1 MDNEIMSLTVS
12 GPRAVMLKA
21 ANYFE
26 SKGYNEKAVILYIK
40 GRNYK
45 RALDLAVRF
54 KLYDYVERITREVDN
69 NADPEVLLAVA
80 EHFLEN
86 NQQSKASSF

>member
-1 MDNEIMSLTVS
+1 MSLTVS
-12 GPRAVMLKA
+12 GPRQVMLKA

-54 KLYDYVERITREVDN
+54 KFFDYVERITKETDN
-69 NADPEVLLAVA
+69 TTDPNVLIDIA

-86 NQQSKASSF
+86 GQPNKVYFKKFH